1 MSMTFRPSTFRPS
14 TFKRLAF
21 SISFLFLFILNP
33 LNSLNL
39 MKAFLPNLQQIFHGK
54 YRLHLNRGEK
64 EAFFRQQMQQMKAE
78 RYLTQRHLQAFPEP
92 LFSQRALW
100 VATLIEQDVVSF
112 SNDFFPRIENESM
125 PEQQL
130 SLGYVILT
138 KKIVPAFHAVLR
150 MMDTLK
156 KMPPMVADVGS
167 AAAAERIL
175 REEQQ
180 VTALIKA
187 TLIALYLDVQDATP
201 LGSLLPKFDEKNL
214 YNHYFLEEPPTT
226 SLIKTANPI
235 VKPLKQQNVKM
246 VFVPFKG
253 DRVHH
258 EGLKVSYNEILKTE
272 ELAQLESH
280 LYDYGLIDQDA
291 KFIKNKADSNSK
303 LMAVV
308 YRKMIDAGFFR
319 KNAIGSS
326 TMLQEKDIRA
336 YLDHRFSAKLEQQF
350 RKLKSEDIEKAYQK
364 LPFLERH
371 PIFR

>member
-1 MSMTFRPSTFRPS
+1 
-14 TFKRLAF
+14 
-21 SISFLFLFILNP
+21 
-33 LNSLNL
+33 
-39 MKAFLPNLQQIFHGK
+39 MKAFFPNLQQIFHGK

-64 EAFFRQQMQQMKAE
+64 EAFFREQIQQIKPE
-78 RYLTQRHLQAFPEP
+78 RYLTQRQLQAFSVA

-100 VATLIEQDVVSF
+100 VAALIEQDVVSF

-130 SLGYVILT
+130 SLGYVVLI

-150 MMDTLK
+150 MIETLK
-156 KMPPMVADVGS
+156 KIPPLVPEVGS
-167 AAAAERIL
+167 VAAVERVL

-180 VTALIKA
+180 LIALIKA
-187 TLIALYLDVQDATP
+187 TLVALYLDVQEATP
-201 LGSLLPKFDEKNL
+201 LAGSSLPKFDEAGI
-214 YNHYFLEEPPTT
+214 YSYYFLEEPPTT
-226 SLIKTANPI
+226 SMIKTADPI
-235 VKPLKQQNVKM
+235 VKPLKKQKEKV

-253 DRVHH
+253 DRVHP
-258 EGLKVSYNEILKTE
+258 ERLKVSYDEILKTE
-272 ELAQLESH
+272 ELAQLESQ
-280 LYDYGLIDQDA
+280 LYDYGLIDKDA
-291 KFIKNKADSNSK
+291 KFIKNKAHSNSK

-336 YLDHRFSAKLEQQF
+336 YLDHRYSAKLEQQI

-371 PIFR
+371 PMFR